1 MPMVPPS
8 WSESGNEAIDQL
20 LRDRSLSMEFQPI
33 LSLRQLSIVGL
44 EALARPRTLPLGR
57 MFLEAQRCGR
67 LLEVDRL
74 CRRRAL
80 ETFRNWTPPG
90 PENRPLLFLNFE
102 ASVIDAGVV
111 GSGWL
116 RQAVEEAGLQAED
129 VVIEVNESQVLDLPA
144 LRRFVDEYRDHG
156 FLIALDDLG
165 AGDSNLPRIA
175 QLRPHIIKLD
185 RHLVAQVDRDFFK
198 QETVKSLVNLS
209 RSIGAMVLAEGVE
222 TQEEVDTCSAL
233 GAELLQGFFFARP
246 RPLEGLD
253 LPGLLPS
260 LADAARRQRTQATER
275 LRARRQQSL
284 QLQQLAEQ
292 GCALLQAVEADAFDG
307 ALRSL
312 LEADA
317 AIEATYLLDGR
328 GIQVSDTHMPPKLKV
343 QRSRLFEPAERGSNH
358 SFKEYFYSLADTGL
372 TRFTTENY
380 ISLATG
386 NPCRTVAVLLE
397 HGSAELPYVLCL
409 DFRLTGE
416 NAVLPS

>member
-1 MPMVPPS
+1 MVPS
-8 WSESGNEAIDQL
+8 SSFESGDEAIDQL
-20 LRDRSLSMEFQPI
+20 LRDRSLLVEFQPI

-44 EALARPRTLPLGR
+44 EALARPQTMALGK

-74 CRRRAL
+74 CRQRAL
-80 ETFRNWTPPG
+80 ETFQAWNPPAG
-90 PENRPLLFLNFE
+90 GSRPLLFLNFE

-116 RQAVEEAGLQAED
+116 RHAVQQAGLQAED

-222 TQEEVDTCSAL
+222 TQGEVDTCSAL

-246 RPLEGLD
+246 SPLEALD
-253 LPGLLPS
+253 LPGLMPP
-260 LADAARRQRTQATER
+260 LAEAAQRQRSQATER
-275 LRARRQQSL
+275 LRARRHQSQ

-292 GCALLQAVEADAFDG
+292 GCALLQAVEHGGFDE
-307 ALRSL
+307 ALRL
-312 LEADA
+312 LLRAHES
-317 AIEATYLLDGR
+317 IEATYLLDSR
-328 GIQVSDTHMPPKLKV
+328 GIQVSDTHMPTNLKV

-358 SFKEYFYSLADTGL
+358 SFKEYFYSLTDTGL

-397 HGSAELPYVLCL
+397 HGSADQPYVLCL